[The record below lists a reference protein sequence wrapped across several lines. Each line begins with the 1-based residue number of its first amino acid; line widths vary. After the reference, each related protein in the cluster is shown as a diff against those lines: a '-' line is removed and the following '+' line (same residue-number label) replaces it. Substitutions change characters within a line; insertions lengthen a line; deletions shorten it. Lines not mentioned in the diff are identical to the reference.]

1 MKELSTYKQAGT
13 CKYKQLGICILLWL
27 ILLLPNIFAL
37 FAAEDLH
44 VSFIK
49 TAGYLLIT
57 LACLLLP
64 AFVFKVRTYF
74 LLEGVVCL
82 FFAPIELASLHL
94 NHRPTSDLFLQS
106 IFATN
111 PQEAAEV
118 VTSVW
123 WLCIIV
129 LTIWVA
135 YFILASRLD
144 NRYIFSK
151 QVNYCG
157 SGGVL
162 LLLVALYCAMWLHV
176 KHVAK
181 ELPTREVSVRAWE
194 STMVKW
200 DKIYP
205 YNIYRGC
212 RYLLQEKHKVQEMQK
227 EIEHFSFGIQPKDS
241 IGNELYILFIGESSR
256 YDHWGINGYERN
268 TSPRLSSIPNL
279 VSYSSVYS
287 QANLTMHSVPLLLT
301 RATAATADIQNKEK
315 GLSDAFAEAGYTT
328 AFITRNETTSF
339 INRIM
344 EDCNY
349 HYAFSQLMD
358 IDFANDCDS
367 YDADILTKVR
377 EARNDRGQMMILHSL
392 GSHYKYSLRYP
403 ISENMFTP
411 SFGRTDSYRLMNEA
425 HKPLIINAYDNTI
438 HYTDK
443 VLGDLIAYVDS
454 LQIPAVVV
462 YISDHGESF
471 WDDEHKF
478 SMHGSYIPVE
488 AEYHVPFFVWYSES
502 YAQQHPD
509 KVQQVSANRD
519 VPITSQVVFHSLL
532 DMADIC
538 TIADSTYSICS
549 PYLQSQDTICVIS
562 GGGQLTDFIISEHH

>member
-1 MKELSTYKQAGT
+1 MKDLSKD
-13 CKYKQLGICILLWL
+13 KQLGICILLWL
-27 ILLLPNIFAL
+27 ILLIPNIFAL
-37 FAAEDLH
+37 FTAEDLH

-49 TAGYLLIT
+49 TAGYIAVL
-57 LACLLLP
+57 LACLFLP
-64 AFVFKVRTYF
+64 AFIFKARTYF
-74 LLEGVVCL
+74 ILEGVLCL
-82 FFAPIELASLHL
+82 FCAPIELASLHL

-106 IFATN
+106 VFATN

-129 LTIWVA
+129 IAIWIA
-135 YFILASRLD
+135 YFVLASRLD
-144 NRYIFSK
+144 NRYIFPRL
-151 QVNYCG
+151 VNYCG
-157 SGGVL
+157 LGGIIV
-162 LLLVALYCAMWLHV
+162 LLVALYGAMWLHI
-176 KHVAK
+176 KHVAE
-181 ELPTREVSVRAWE
+181 ELPTKEICARAWE
-194 STMVKW
+194 STIVKW

-212 RYLLQEKHKVQEMQK
+212 GYLLKEKHKAQKMQEK
-227 EIEHFSFGIQPKDS
+227 IEHFSFGIPQKDS
-241 IGNELYILFIGESSR
+241 IENELYILFIGESSR
-256 YDHWGINGYERN
+256 YDHWEINGYERN
-268 TSPRLSSIPNL
+268 TSPRLSSQPNL

-315 GLSDAFAEAGYTT
+315 GLTDAFAEAGYST
-328 AFITRNETTSF
+328 AFITRNETTNF
-339 INRIM
+339 INRTM
-344 EDCNY
+344 EDCDY
-349 HYAFSQLMD
+349 HYAFSQLLD

-367 YDADILTKVR
+367 YDMDILTKVR
-377 EARNDRGQMMILHSL
+377 EARTDTGQMMVLHSL

-403 ISENMFTP
+403 VSENVFTP

-443 VLGDLIAYVDS
+443 VLGELINYVDS
-454 LQIPAVVV
+454 LQIPAVVL

-488 AEYHVPFFVWYSES
+488 AEYHVPFFVWYSVS

-509 KVQQVSANRD
+509 KVQQISVNRD

-532 DMADIC
+532 DMADIP
-538 TIADSTYSICS
+538 IADSTYSICS
-549 PYLQSQDTICVIS
+549 TYLQSQDTISVIS
-562 GGGQLTDFIISEHH
+562 GGGQLTDFVISEQ

>member
-1 MKELSTYKQAGT
+1 MKGLS
-13 CKYKQLGICILLWL
+13 KYKQTGICILLWL
-27 ILLLPNIFAL
+27 ILLIPNIFAL

-57 LACLLLP
+57 AGCLLLP
-64 AFVFKVRTYF
+64 AFVFKSRTYF

-106 IFATN
+106 VFATN

-118 VTSVW
+118 VMSVW

-129 LTIWVA
+129 LAIWIA
-135 YFILASRLD
+135 YFILANRLD
-144 NRYIFSK
+144 NRYIFNP

-157 SGGVL
+157 ISGVL
-162 LLLVALYCAMWLHV
+162 LLLVALYGTMWFSVYQHR
-176 KHVAK
+176 H
-181 ELPTREVSVRAWE
+181 ELPDRNIFGRAWE

-212 RYLLQEKHKVQEMQK
+212 GYLLQEKHKAKQMQQEIQS
-227 EIEHFSFGIQPKDS
+227 FSFGIQPKDS

-268 TSPRLSSIPNL
+268 TSPQLSSIPNV

-315 GLSDAFAEAGYTT
+315 GLTDAFAEAGYTT

-339 INRIM
+339 INRTM
-344 EDCNY
+344 NDCNY
-349 HYAFSQLMD
+349 HYAFSQLLD

-367 YDADILTKVR
+367 YDSDILTKVR
-377 EARNDRGQMMILHSL
+377 EARTNTGQMMVLHSL

-403 ISENMFTP
+403 ISENIFTP
-411 SFGRTDSYRLMNEA
+411 SFGRTDSYRLMNET

-454 LQIPAVVV
+454 LQIPAVIL

-488 AEYHVPFFVWYSES
+488 AEYHVPFFVWYSAQ
-502 YAQQHPD
+502 YAQLHPN
-509 KVQQVSANRD
+509 KVQQIIANQHQP
-519 VPITSQVVFHSLL
+519 VTSQVVFHSLS
-532 DMADIC
+532 DMADIH

-549 PYLQSQDTICVIS
+549 PYLQSQDTITVIS
-562 GGGQLTDFIISEHH
+562 GGGQLTDFIISTYN